1 LALCSSHPSGQNSLR
16 CRWASSSPPGTPLS
30 SNSSLK
36 VNLKDFNYFTY
47 VIIYFFY
54 LDPNHLTQPDD
65 HADNWFRF
73 RLWVVKFSPR
83 IDSRG
88 RQL

>member
-47 VIIYFFY
+47 VIIYFF
-54 LDPNHLTQPDD
+54 L
-65 HADNWFRF
+65 FRSKPF
-73 RLWVVKFSPR
+73 NSTWWPR
-83 IDSRG
+83 W
-88 RQL
+88 